1 MKLYYDKE
9 FLYHYHMNDHLLSMC
24 INLPAYTI
32 PHKNNENS
40 MYLYKMNVELT
51 CKDHYL
57 IKRTL

>member
-1 MKLYYDKE
+1 MD
-9 FLYHYHMNDHLLSMC
+9 DHLLSMC
-24 INLPAYTI
+24 LNLPASTI